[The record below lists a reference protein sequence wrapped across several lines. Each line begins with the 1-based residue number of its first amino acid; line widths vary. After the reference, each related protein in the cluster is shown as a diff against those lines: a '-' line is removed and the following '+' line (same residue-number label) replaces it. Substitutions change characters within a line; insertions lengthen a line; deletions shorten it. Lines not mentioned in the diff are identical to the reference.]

1 MQMETIMSNQSQ
13 KPTKPLDTTQETGAP
28 NKLTEGGG
36 VRQTEGGRNP
46 EMQVQRSNRQG
57 SGVPTQQR
65 TEDR

>member
-1 MQMETIMSNQSQ
+1 MSNQSQ
-13 KPTKPLDTTQETGAP
+13 DQKKPIDTTQDAGAP
-28 NKLTEGGG
+28 NKPTEGGG